1 MDPGIQAEWRAVK
14 SSVLGVFTVMVQDKV
29 RVKAGQTVRA
39 RWRWFSVVGEWL
51 T

>member
-14 SSVLGVFTVMVQDKV
+14 RSVPVVFTVMVQVKV

-39 RWRWFSVVGEWL
+39 K
-51 T
+51 